1 MSSSTRISSRRV
13 DPSWVSHA
21 LLAAAILL
29 AVAGA
34 CALAFAFGQSR
45 APQVAPPPTA
55 EIAGPAAPAG
65 DVPAPP
71 GRNQAQP
78 VSLQIPAIAVD
89 RELLQVGLAADRTLE
104 VPPFAQADQ
113 PGWYDR
119 FPAPGDRGPAVIVG
133 HVDSPDGPAVFN
145 RLDTLTA
152 GDEVRVRRSD
162 GLIAIFV
169 VDRVTAF
176 PKDDFPSRLVY
187 GAIDYPGLRLIT
199 CGGQYDDGDGGYQDN
214 VVVFASLTRFD
225 RPAA

>member
-1 MSSSTRISSRRV
+1 MSSSTRISSRPG
-13 DPSWVSHA
+13 DPAWVSRA

-45 APQVAPPPTA
+45 APLVSHPPSA
-55 EIAGPAAPAG
+55 EVAGPAAPAG
-65 DVPAPP
+65 DAPLP
-71 GRNQAQP
+71 PEGTQAQP
-78 VSLQIPAIAVD
+78 VSLEIPAIAVN
-89 RELLQVGLAADRTLE
+89 RELLPVGLAADRTLE
-104 VPPFAQADQ
+104 VPPYDQAEQ
-113 PGWYDR
+113 PGWYER
-119 FPAPGDRGPAVIVG
+119 FPAPGERGPAVIVG

-145 RLDTLTA
+145 KLGTLTA

-162 GLIAIFV
+162 GITAIFV

-199 CGGQYDDGDGGYQDN
+199 CGGPYDAGDGGYQDN
-214 VVVFASLTRFD
+214 IVVFASLTRFD
-225 RPAA
+225 HPAA

>member
-1 MSSSTRISSRRV
+1 MSSSTRNSSRRA
-13 DPSWVSHA
+13 DPSWVARA

-29 AVAGA
+29 AAAGTF
-34 CALAFAFGQSR
+34 ALAFAVGQSR
-45 APQVAPPPTA
+45 APEVVPPPTA

-71 GRNQAQP
+71 GGAQAQP

-89 RELLQVGLAADRTLE
+89 RSLLRVGLAADRTLE
-104 VPPFAQADQ
+104 VPPFEKADQ

-145 RLDTLTA
+145 RLDTLDA
-152 GDEVRVRRSD
+152 GDEVRVGRTD
-162 GLIAIFV
+162 GMTAIFV
-169 VDRVTAF
+169 VDRVAAYS
-176 PKDDFPSRLVY
+176 KDDFPSHLVY
-187 GAIDYPGLRLIT
+187 GALDYPGLRLIT
-199 CGGQYDDGDGGYQDN
+199 CGGPYDAGDGGYQEN

>member
-1 MSSSTRISSRRV
+1 MVART
-13 DPSWVSHA
+13 

-29 AVAGA
+29 AAAGT
-34 CALAFAFGQSR
+34 CALAFAIGQSH
-45 APQVAPPPTA
+45 APQLAAPPTA

-71 GRNQAQP
+71 GGTQAQP
-78 VSLQIPAIAVD
+78 VSLQIPAIALD
-89 RELLQVGLAADRTLE
+89 RSLLRVGLAADRTLE
-104 VPPFAQADQ
+104 VPPFANADQ

-119 FPAPGDRGPAVIVG
+119 FPTPGDRGPAVIVG
-133 HVDSPDGPAVFN
+133 HVDSPDGPAVFD
-145 RLDTLTA
+145 RLDTLHA

-162 GLIAIFV
+162 GMTAIFV

-176 PKDDFPSRLVY
+176 AKDDFPSRLVY
-187 GAIDYPGLRLIT
+187 GAINYPGLRLIT
-199 CGGQYDDGDGGYQDN
+199 CGGPYDAGAGGYQDN